1 MNSRVEIKKIALQKL
16 KDAELLYKRGS
27 YDNAFYLADYSV
39 ELAFKARICKNI
51 DIDNVFMPNSKYLKL
66 FKTHDFDVLLVF
78 SGLSEK
84 LENEK
89 SLNVEFY
96 DNWSY
101 ICSWKE
107 DTRYGASGSKTQV
120 EALKLLTAIRH
131 PTNGFLKWIKKY
143 W

>member
-27 YDNAFYLADYSV
+27 YDNAYYLAGYVV
-39 ELAFKARICKNI
+39 ELALKARICKNI
-51 DIDNVFMPNSKYLKL
+51 DIDNLFMPNAKYLKL
-66 FKTHDFDVLLVF
+66 FKTHDFDVLLMYA
-78 SGLSEK
+78 GLSEK

-89 SLNVEFY
+89 VLNVDFHE
-96 DNWSY
+96 NWSY
-101 ICSWKE
+101 ICAWKE
-107 DTRYGASGSKTQV
+107 DCRYNICGSKTQV
-120 EALKLLTAIRH
+120 DALRLFNAIRH